1 MIKTINTVLLLFIF
15 TGCTSTSVTKLNS
28 DVNYRSTN
36 PDQISL
42 YLEPEDVE
50 CDFERLALINTK
62 TRFKL
67 DNSKSLNAAKKE
79 AAEMGANG
87 LIIKEYKYPTDG
99 EESTKIGTMV
109 AIYRSDTNCR

>member
-1 MIKTINTVLLLFIF
+1 MIKTINTILLLFILS
-15 TGCTSTSVTKLNS
+15 GCVSTSVTKLNS
-28 DVNYRSTN
+28 DVNYSSTN
-36 PDQISL
+36 PDQVSL

-87 LIIKEYKYPTDG
+87 LIIKEYKYPTDDK
-99 EESTKIGTMV
+99 ESTKIGTMV
-109 AIYRSDTNCR
+109 AIYISETNCR